1 MGRGHRFNIALFAF
15 AAVCGTTVAESGD
28 TTDVKKDVCST
39 RCDDSLIEVV
49 IVTATRRELLVEQVP
64 ASVTAF
70 SEMDLEKMGAL
81 SFEDYARSVPGL
93 SFTDNGLGGQNYVI
107 RGISTNIFSESR
119 AATAVYLDE
128 TPITD
133 DGFGQLSYMP
143 SPLLVD
149 IERVE
154 VLRGPQGTLFGSGSL
169 GGAARIITNQPNVN
183 EAEGFAHASLATTK
197 RGGPGYE
204 FCGMA
209 NAPLHQGQGAVRG
222 VFYYRNLDGWIDN
235 TALGQ
240 RNVNSN
246 ETIGMRLAGQWSFS
260 DRLTVNGKA
269 VYQDRQ
275 SNGSGFDQGNPPWT
289 QQRAVPEPNGDRW
302 TLLNLDI
309 HYRFD
314 WGRFISTTSRLDRMT
329 DQSLDGAAAYPGP
342 AEFTT
347 VTGVYRGEQKDF
359 VQELRLQSSKD
370 GRLDWLLGL
379 YYQDQH
385 YRLEHEVLVP
395 GFDQLTGGLAAA
407 FGTPDRLFVAQ
418 TDRPT
423 DQAAVFGDVI
433 LRLNE
438 RWEST
443 LGGRWFRFQYASDS
457 STKGPLAAAESND
470 HADSGETGFIPR
482 LALSYFYSDE
492 KMLYGSI
499 SGGYR
504 PGGHNETVYDLW
516 PECRPFLDLLGVP
529 GVPPGFESDS
539 AWNYELGFKSAWASR
554 RVYVNA
560 TAYYMNWTDMQT
572 LAGVPCGAQW
582 VENAGEATSKG
593 MEVEF
598 IAYPTENLQLT
609 LNGAWTDAR
618 LDENV
623 FLLGGREGD
632 RVPGVPEFAVGGAL
646 TWSIDAFAAMNG
658 RLRVEYQYVGSSPN
672 GWSLFQVPS
681 DIPSYSLVNL
691 RLGLGKDRW
700 HATLF
705 IENLFDERAIIT
717 LHDFLEHWV
726 TTARPFTVG
735 ISARFT
741 F

>member
-1 MGRGHRFNIALFAF
+1 M
-15 AAVCGTTVAESGD
+15 
-28 TTDVKKDVCST
+28 
-39 RCDDSLIEVV
+39 IEVV
-49 IVTATRRELLVEQVP
+49 IVTATRRESLVEEVP
-64 ASVTAF
+64 ASVTAL
-70 SEMDLEKMGAL
+70 SEKDLEKMGAL

-119 AATAVYLDE
+119 AATSVYLDE

-149 IERVE
+149 VERVE

-169 GGAARIITNQPNVN
+169 GGAVRIITNQPNVN
-183 EAEGFAHASLATTK
+183 EAEGFVYASLSTTE

-204 FCGMA
+204 FSGMA
-209 NAPLHQGQGAVRG
+209 NAPLYRGQGAVRG

-235 TALGQ
+235 TVLGQ
-240 RNVNSN
+240 SNVNNN
-246 ETIGMRLAGQWSFS
+246 ETIGMRLAGLWSFS
-260 DRLTVNGKA
+260 DRLTVTGKA

-275 SNGSGFDQGNPPWT
+275 SDGSGFDQESPPWT
-289 QQRAVPEPNGDRW
+289 QQRAVPEPNGDEW
-302 TLLNLDI
+302 TLFNLDI

-314 WGRFISTTSRLDRMT
+314 WGNLISASSWLDRT
-329 DQSLDGAAAYPGP
+329 IDQILDGAAAYPGP

-347 VTGVYRGEQKDF
+347 VTAFYRGEQKDF
-359 VQELRLQSSKD
+359 VQELRLQSSANE
-370 GRLDWLLGL
+370 RLDWLLGL

-407 FGTPDRLFVAQ
+407 FGTPDRLLVARA
-418 TDRPT
+418 DRPA

-457 STKGPLAAAESND
+457 STKGPLAAAESN
-470 HADSGETGFIPR
+470 HQADSSETGFIPR

-492 KMLYGSI
+492 EMLYGSI

-504 PGGHNETVYDLW
+504 PGGHNETVYDHW
-516 PECRPFLDLLGVP
+516 PDCRPYLDWLGVP

-539 AWNYELGFKSAWASR
+539 AWNYELGYKSAWASR
-554 RVYVNA
+554 RVSINVA
-560 TAYYMNWTDMQT
+560 AYYMDWTDMQT
-572 LAGVPCGAQW
+572 LAGLPCGAQW
-582 VENAGEATSKG
+582 VQNAGEATSKG
-593 MEVEF
+593 AEVEF
-598 IAYPTENLQLT
+598 IANPTENLQLT
-609 LNGAWTDAR
+609 LNGAWNDAR
-618 LDENV
+618 LDEEV
-623 FLLGGREGD
+623 FLLGGREDD
-632 RVPGVPEFAVGGAL
+632 RVPGVPEFAFGGAL
-646 TWSIDAFAAMNG
+646 SWSFDAFAAING

-681 DIPSYSLVNL
+681 EIPSYSLVDL

-700 HATLF
+700 RATLF
-705 IENLFDERAIIT
+705 IDNLFDKRAIIT
-717 LHDFLEHWV
+717 LHDFPEHGV